1 MPALARRQHPM
12 KLFNP
17 DGSELMRV
25 ESIERNGNHIV
36 IRGKVL
42 GAMPMSARLEPE
54 EARRGLKLLNPR
66 LVVFLLTFLFRRSRR

>member
-1 MPALARRQHPM
+1 M

-25 ESIERNGNHIV
+25 ESIAREGNHLV
-36 IRGKVL
+36 IRGKVF

-54 EARRGLKLLNPR
+54 QARRGLKLLNAR
-66 LVVFLLTFLFRRSRR
+66 LVAFLLTFLFRRSRH

>member
-1 MPALARRQHPM
+1 M

-25 ESIERNGNHIV
+25 ESIERSGNRLV

-42 GAMPMSARLEPE
+42 GAMPMSAHLEPE
-54 EARRGLKLLNPR
+54 EARRGLKLLNTR
-66 LVVFLLTFLFRRSRR
+66 LIVFLLTFLFRRSRH

>member
-1 MPALARRQHPM
+1 M
-12 KLFNP
+12 KLLNP

-25 ESIERNGNHIV
+25 ESIEREGNHLV

-54 EARRGLKLLNPR
+54 EARKGLKLLDAR
-66 LVVFLLTFLFRRSRR
+66 LAAFLLTFLFRRSRR

>member
-1 MPALARRQHPM
+1 M
-12 KLFNP
+12 KLLNP

-25 ESIERNGNHIV
+25 ESIEREGNHLV

-54 EARRGLKLLNPR
+54 EARKGLKLLDAR
-66 LVVFLLTFLFRRSRR
+66 LVAFLLTFLFRRSRR